1 MILGILGSSAPDSV
15 SRRVL
20 ELAAHRIRATG
31 TPYELLDLGVEFS
44 ARHRLADYD
53 DPPPGSQTA
62 ALRARIAASSGAV
75 LATPV
80 YHGSYSGL
88 LKNALDHLAGDA
100 LADRPVALIAAGGG
114 PRGAGTA
121 CDQMRSVV
129 RALSGWAVPTHVAAT
144 GGDFTPG
151 EPLEGLRERMD
162 DMVAELLSFRS
173 ARRPPRPPVRERARE
188 LAQDPVRDSP
198 RAPRTHEHCSP
209 PPLIRL

>member
-1 MILGILGSSAPDSV
+1 MILGILGSPAPDSV

-20 ELAAHRIRATG
+20 ELAANRIRAEG
-31 TPYELLDLGVEFS
+31 TAYELLDLSREFT
-44 ARHRLADYD
+44 ARHRLADYE

-62 ALRARIAASSGAV
+62 ALRALIARSGGVV

-100 LADRPVALIAAGGG
+100 LADRPAALIAAGGG

-129 RALSGWAVPTHVAAT
+129 RALSGWAVPTHIAAT
-144 GGDFTPG
+144 GGDFAPG
-151 EPLEGLRERMD
+151 EPLEGLHERLD

-173 ARRPPRPPVRERARE
+173 ARRPHRPSVRGHGPARP
-188 LAQDPVRDSP
+188 LH
-198 RAPRTHEHCSP
+198 APCP
-209 PPLIRL
+209 PPAFISI

>member
-1 MILGILGSSAPDSV
+1 MILCILGSSAPDSV

-20 ELAAHRIRATG
+20 ELAADRIRAAG
-31 TPYELLDLGVEFS
+31 EPCELLDLSQEFP

-62 ALRARIAASSGAV
+62 ALRDRIARAGGVV

-100 LADRPVALIAAGGG
+100 FADLPVALIAAGGG

-144 GGDFTPG
+144 GGDFAPG
-151 EPLEGLRERMD
+151 EPMEGLRERLD

-173 ARRPPRPPVRERARE
+173 ARRPHRPA
-188 LAQDPVRDSP
+188 VRDHGP
-198 RAPRTHEHCSP
+198 ARPLREPSP
-209 PPLIRL
+209 PPAFISL